1 MKKAGKLISLLT
13 VITMFLTIVI
23 PPQNSFAAAGDT
35 FIRVNQV
42 GYKSKAAKTAMVL
55 TGSDLKGKE
64 FTVHDSKGNKVYTG
78 KVGID
83 KGNWGDLGKN
93 YAHTY
98 ELDFSSYTKPGTGYK
113 LKVKGFTSPE
123 FTINDAV
130 YDNLDNLSLE
140 FFSLQRCGDTEPKGH
155 EACHLDDGIVVSGVT
170 KGKLIDVSGGWHDA
184 ADYIKFMS
192 TIGYCS
198 NIMLS
203 TYLNDPEQFK
213 DPARGILA
221 ETKVGLDFMVKMW
234 DNENQVLYL
243 SVADADEHGGEDNIS
258 RWETYPEK
266 DNFYK
271 GPRPVYPCEPGK
283 GANIAGKAAA
293 ALAMGA
299 KIWGDP
305 KGPCYNQELADTYLT
320 AAKQIYNYGKNNP
333 ATMSDRDGGYE
344 ELPEEWAWMDDMALA
359 GAELYRTTGMK
370 SYLTEAKNYAD
381 TLGDNSDGDYSNIN
395 LSWSRC
401 CHYVNYELAKL
412 DASYAPI
419 AAVRMYK
426 HLNTAQGY
434 SDSNVWGTGLN
445 ELRWGSGAMMSQLIV
460 EASMFKSLTGDNSFI
475 PLAQKQA
482 DYLLGSNPW
491 GVSFL
496 NGAGTTFVRHP
507 RHRIT
512 YQQQVLKNNPK
523 WDPTGLWS
531 EGPVSEAVYTPNQN
545 DPLDTDMKNNNNYT
559 EFQDKRAVWHD
570 NRMDYV
576 TNEACINANAAGVAA
591 MAWLAATDPGIY
603 RPKAPGTQPSTP
615 VPSEDEYQVSEDSYV
630 RDGEYEAVNYGTE
643 STLAVKGDPDPGY
656 SRRALI
662 KADLSKFT
670 KATAASAVL
679 KIYNS
684 SANSSTSVKVYGL
697 SEDKWTEKAVTWA
710 NQPGTKGAVLIGT
723 LDLAA
728 EGWYTIDITSYVNSQ
743 LAGDKTVSFVLQN
756 ESADGISTAI
766 CSKDGI
772 ANKPVLIVK

>member
-1 MKKAGKLISLLT
+1 MKRVGKLVSLLV
-13 VITMFLTIVI
+13 VIAILAASIL
-23 PPQNSFAAAGDT
+23 PQNSYAGTGDT
-35 FIRVNQV
+35 FIRINQV
-42 GYKSKAAKTAMVL
+42 GYKSASAKLASVL
-55 TGSDLKGKE
+55 TNNDLKGKE
-64 FTVHDSKGNKVYTG
+64 FTVLDSKGNKVYTG
-78 KVGID
+78 KVGVD
-83 KGNWGDLGKN
+83 KGSWGDLGNK
-93 YAHTY
+93 YTHTY
-98 ELDFSSYTKPGTGYK
+98 ELDFSAFNKIGTGYK
-113 LKVKGFTSPE
+113 LKVEDVVSPV

-130 YDNLDNLSLE
+130 YNSLDDLSLK
-140 FFSLQRCGDTEPKGH
+140 FFGFQRCGDTEPVGH
-155 EACHLDDGIVVSGVT
+155 KACHLTDGIVVSGVN
-170 KGKLIDVSGGWHDA
+170 KGKIIDVSGGWHDA

-203 TYLNDPEQFK
+203 TYLNNPKQFSDPTM
-213 DPARGILA
+213 GILA
-221 ETKVGLDFMVKMW
+221 ETKVGLDFMLKMW
-234 DNENQVLYL
+234 DNKNQVLYL
-243 SVADADEHGGEDNIS
+243 SVADADEHGGDDNVS

-305 KGPCYNQELADTYLT
+305 KGPCYNPKLANTYLT
-320 AAKQIYNYGKNNP
+320 AAKQIYNYGKKNP

-344 ELPEEWAWMDDMALA
+344 ELPAEWAWMDDMALA
-359 GAELYRTTGMK
+359 GAELYRTTGDK
-370 SYLTEAKNYAD
+370 TYLNEAKNYAN
-381 TLGDNSDGDYSNIN
+381 TLGDNGDGDYSNIN

-401 CHYVNYELAKL
+401 CHYVNYEIAKL
-412 DASYAPI
+412 DTSYAPI

-434 SDSNVWGTGLN
+434 SDGNVWGTGLN

-460 EASMFKSLTGDNSFI
+460 EASMFKSLTGDSGFMT
-475 PLAQKQA
+475 LAQKQV
-482 DYLLGSNPW
+482 DYLLGANPW

-523 WDPTGLWS
+523 WNPTGLWG

-545 DPLDTDMKNNNNYT
+545 DPLDTDLKNNNNYDA
-559 EFQDKRAVWHD
+559 FQDKRAVWHD

-591 MAWLAATDPGIY
+591 MAWFAATAPGVY
-603 RPKAPGTQPSTP
+603 KPKAPNIQPAAQTSS
-615 VPSEDEYQVSEDSYV
+615 VDEYPVTEDTYV
-630 RDGEYEAVNYGTE
+630 RDGEYETINYGTE
-643 STLAVKGDPDPGY
+643 STLAIKGDPDIGY

-662 KADLSKFT
+662 KAELSKFS
-670 KATAASAVL
+670 KISVSSAVL
-679 KIYNS
+679 KIYSS
-684 SANSSTSVKVYGL
+684 SANSSTPIKVYGL
-697 SEDKWTEKAVTWA
+697 PEDKWTEKEVTWA
-710 NQPGTKGAVLIGT
+710 NQPDIKGAALIGT
-723 LDLAA
+723 MDLSA
-728 EGWYTIDITSYVNSQ
+728 EGWYIIDITAYVNSQ
-743 LAGDKTVSFVLQN
+743 LSGDKVVSFVLLN
-756 ESADGISTAI
+756 DSSDGISTAI
-766 CSKDGI
+766 CSKDGV
-772 ANKPVLIVK
+772 ANKPVLVVK